1 MPCTRFTCSAVHGTA
16 TVTMAYLDR
25 GGGLGGMSQRVQ
37 EKMAAGLITGVLRGL
52 HYPIGKEGLGHEAR
66 QRGAPGALL
75 ELPGQDA

>member
-1 MPCTRFTCSAVHGTA
+1 
-16 TVTMAYLDR
+16 
-25 GGGLGGMSQRVQ
+25 MSQRVQ

-75 ELPGQDA
+75 ESPGQDA